1 MRGSKF
7 LNLGADPFNEEVPIV
22 IVAEEVSKFYGE
34 RRALNL
40 VSFKI
45 GAGEVAGFLG
55 LNGAGKT
62 TLLKILCGLLLPSTG
77 RVQID
82 GIDVLDQPRE
92 VRRRIGFLPEQPPV
106 YGDLTVR
113 QMIRYAGQL
122 NGLTGGEV
130 DRRVDEVIAAT
141 ELASVENDLVAWL
154 SQGYRQRLGIAQA
167 IVHRPALV
175 ILDEPITGL
184 DPKQIV
190 GMRGLIRGLAEH
202 HTVLVSSHILGEIH
216 QTCDRILVLHQGRLI
231 AQGTEAEL
239 TTQATGRVQVVARGA
254 IEVVQQ
260 TAIKT
265 KGVSKV
271 EIEQSGDDV
280 VTLLAVVDGL
290 AGREALVS
298 ALVGAGVGVRRVT
311 EVEAGLEAVFLRL
324 TGSSAA
330 HAGVS

>member
-1 MRGSKF
+1 M
-7 LNLGADPFNEEVPIV
+7 
-22 IVAEEVSKFYGE
+22 IVAEEVSKYYAE
-34 RRALNL
+34 RRALDH
-40 VSFKI
+40 VSFRI

-92 VRRRIGFLPEQPPV
+92 VRRRIGFLPEQPPI

-113 QMIRYAGQL
+113 QMLGYAGQL
-122 NGLTGGEV
+122 NGLTRSELGPRIDQV
-130 DRRVDEVIAAT
+130 LAAT
-141 ELASVENDLVAWL
+141 ELTSVADDMVSWL

-216 QTCDRILVLHQGRLI
+216 QTCDRLLVLHQGRLI
-231 AQGTEAEL
+231 AQGTEADL
-239 TTQATGRVQVVARGA
+239 TTQATGRVQVVVRGTV
-254 IEVVQQ
+254 EVVQQ
-260 TAIKT
+260 TAAKT
-265 KGVSKV
+265 KGVSKI
-271 EIEQSGDDV
+271 EIEQSGEDV
-280 VTLLAVVDGL
+280 VTLLAEVDGL

-298 ALVGAGVGVRRVT
+298 ALVGAGVGVRRVA

-330 HAGVS
+330 QAGGVQ

>member
-1 MRGSKF
+1 M
-7 LNLGADPFNEEVPIV
+7 
-22 IVAEEVSKFYGE
+22 IVAEEVSKYYGE
-34 RRALNL
+34 RRALDQ

-62 TLLKILCGLLLPSTG
+62 TLLKILCGLLLPSSG
-77 RVQID
+77 RVRID

-92 VRRRIGFLPEQPPV
+92 VRRRIGFLPEQPPI
-106 YGDLTVR
+106 YGDMTVR
-113 QMIRYAGQL
+113 QMLGYAGRL
-122 NGLTGGEV
+122 NGLTGGEIG
-130 DRRVDEVIAAT
+130 RRIDEVIAAT
-141 ELASVENDLVAWL
+141 ELTSVADDLVAWL

-239 TTQATGRVQVVARGA
+239 TTQATGQVQVVARGA
-254 IEVVQQ
+254 AELVQQ
-260 TAIKT
+260 TALKT
-265 KGVSKV
+265 KGVSRAEV
-271 EIEQSGDDV
+271 EQTDDEV
-280 VTLLAVVDGL
+280 VTLLAEVDGL
-290 AGREALVS
+290 GGREALVS
-298 ALVGAGVGVRRVT
+298 ALVGAGVGVRRVA
-311 EVEAGLEAVFLRL
+311 EVEAGLEAIFLRL

-330 HAGVS
+330 RSSAG